1 MTTALLLLAVLVLVL
16 LNGFFVA
23 AEFAFVRARK
33 SQLEA
38 DAEEGKRGAALAA
51 QITDDLSRY
60 LSACQLGITL
70 TSLGIGFLGEPA
82 IATIFEDIIGDSVS
96 HNLSLA
102 ISLIARLRHLHGAAH
117 HDRRAGAEDLGD
129 PEVGDRRARSSRGPL
144 HLFTRA
150 FHPFIALLNAAS
162 NAILRLIGVRTSGN
176 LEDGETPEDLKLLI
190 QQSLIGGK
198 LDPGEAGM
206 LTGVFHLH
214 EQEAR
219 QVMTPAPAVVTVD
232 LSEDVETALRRC
244 VSSGHTRLVVTEDEN
259 HDRVKGIVHANAL
272 AQLLLTEGPDATIE
286 GLVREAPI
294 VPETKPLDDLLADLQ
309 RQRTSLAIVIDEYGR
324 TAGIVT
330 VEDIIEEVVGE
341 IDDETDP
348 LGGAVRRL
356 ANGDWFVRGHVAIT
370 DLEDYGLHLP
380 VDSDA
385 YNSVGGF
392 VFGELGRLPKRGD
405 TIQHN
410 GYSIRVESVRENR
423 IEAVRIRAARRVRG
437 ASHGLT
443 AGAPSSGYRRN
454 PGSKKL
460 PAWQIAQ
467 VGKTRYLARQPTRPL
482 RRLRRREGDPGEDR
496 PRETHKAAGLRG
508 ASPAALVFLEEGL
521 R

>member
-1 MTTALLLLAVLVLVL
+1 MITALLLLAVLVLVL

-23 AEFAFVRARK
+23 AEFALVRVRRSRIEDEVEEGVKGARLVLT
-33 SQLEA
+33 QLE
-38 DAEEGKRGAALAA
+38 
-51 QITDDLSRY
+51 DLSRY
-60 LSACQLGITL
+60 LAACQLGITL

-82 IATIFEDIIGDSVS
+82 IASIFEDLLGDSVP
-96 HNLSLA
+96 HGVSLA
-102 ISLIARLRHLHGAAH
+102 ISLALAYLISTSLHITVGEQVPKIFAINRAEPVARRIAR
-117 HDRRAGAEDLGD
+117 
-129 PEVGDRRARSSRGPL
+129 PL
-144 HLFTRA
+144 QWFTQA
-150 FHPFIALLNAAS
+150 FSPFIHMLNGVS
-162 NAILRLIGVRTSGN
+162 NGMLRLLGISKTNEFDEGGS
-176 LEDGETPEDLKLLI
+176 PEELKVLI
-190 QQSLIGGK
+190 AQSLTGGK

-214 EQEAR
+214 EQQAR

-232 LSEDVETALRRC
+232 LSENVETALRRC

-259 HDRVKGIVHANAL
+259 HDRVKGIV
-272 AQLLLTEGPDATIE
+272 
-286 GLVREAPI
+286 
-294 VPETKPLDDLLADLQ
+294 PETKPLDDLLADLQ
-309 RQRTSLAIVIDEYGR
+309 RQRSSLAVVIDEYGR

-348 LGGAVRRL
+348 MGGAVRRL

-370 DLEDYGLHLP
+370 DLVDYGLRLP

-423 IEAVRIRAARRVRG
+423 IEAVRIRQRV
-437 ASHGLT
+437 T
-443 AGAPSSGYRRN
+443 P
-454 PGSKKL
+454 
-460 PAWQIAQ
+460 
-467 VGKTRYLARQPTRPL
+467 
-482 RRLRRREGDPGEDR
+482 
-496 PRETHKAAGLRG
+496 AAG
-508 ASPAALVFLEEGL
+508 PA
-521 R
+521 